1 MSSADI
7 ADPSST
13 LQAVVDAWK
22 ERNWDRILSLLTPDV
37 EWYDLG
43 MLHPP
48 ARGRDAVLAFAE
60 SVIGAFPDF
69 DLKIEGPVCVAPD
82 GSRCAVHRRIT
93 GTHAGVYSPPGF
105 APTGRRA
112 SFVGVDLI
120 EFRGKQISRILSLFD
135 VLDAAG
141 QLTGVALRPPEG
153 SFRERLLVLMQR
165 TVAFFARHRSRGA
178 AG

>member
-1 MSSADI
+1 MSSVGN

-13 LQAVVDAWK
+13 IQAVLDAWK
-22 ERNWDRILSLLTPDV
+22 ERDWDRFVSLLTPEV
-37 EWYDLG
+37 EWHDLG

-48 ARGRDAVLAFAE
+48 ARGRDAVRAFAE

-69 DLKIEGPVCVAPD
+69 DLKVEGPVCVAPD
-82 GSRCAVHRRIT
+82 GSRCAVHWRIT
-93 GTHAGVYSPPGF
+93 GTHAGVLSPPGF
-105 APTGRRA
+105 APTGRRV

-120 EFRGKQISRILSLFD
+120 EFRGSQISRILSLFD

-153 SFRERLLVLMQR
+153 SICERLLVRTQR
-165 TVAFFARHRSRGA
+165 IVAFFARHRSRGA
-178 AG
+178 AA